1 MNLEKLLKNKKFTE
15 SKISIKGLSEDSR
28 KIKKNYIFF
37 LKNTNTKSEKY
48 LAEAV
53 NNGASL
59 VIHNKTISFDI
70 KKYTNKCILHGVSCV
85 TSKMAEISKK
95 YYGHNPKQIKIY
107 GVTGTNGK
115 SSVANYIAQLK
126 TINKEKCATIGTIGA
141 GIYPNLKKQSL
152 TTPITIEIIK
162 KIAGFEKKKIKNLSL
177 EVSSHGI
184 AQKRISGIQF
194 ESVIFTNLSQDHL
207 DYHKSMK
214 NYFYTKLSLFI
225 DYKNKK
231 KIICVDDIYGKKLK
245 EYLSKKKLVR
255 TVSVKDSNSDYYASK
270 IKFSESGTEFILNSK
285 YGSKNIK
292 TKLYGIFT
300 VSNIISSIAAIVN
313 SKKDYNTYTKN
324 IPKLKPI
331 DGRMNRYHK
340 KDFPNV
346 FIDFAHSPDSIKK
359 VMQSIKLHYPDKKI
373 ITIFGCGG
381 ERDTGKRKIMG
392 GIVSKYS
399 SDIILTNDNPRN
411 EDPKKI
417 VTDIVKGFNPS
428 CSYKIIFDRKKA
440 IRKYVNKTNKEKI
453 VLILGKGHENFQ
465 VFKDKSIFFSDKR
478 EVQKILK

>member
-1 MNLEKLLKNKKFTE
+1 MNLEKLFKNKKFTK
-15 SKISIKGLSEDSR
+15 SNISIKGLSEDSR
-28 KIKKNYIFF
+28 KIKKDYIFF
-37 LKNTNTKSEKY
+37 LKNTNSESEKY
-48 LAEAV
+48 LIEAV

-59 VIHNKTISFDI
+59 IIYNKTTSIEI
-70 KKYTNKCILHGVSCV
+70 KKYSSKCILYGVSCV
-85 TSKMAEISKK
+85 ASKMSEISKK
-95 YYGHNPKQIKIY
+95 YYDFNQKQMKIY

-126 TINKEKCATIGTIGA
+126 NINNEKCATIGTVGA

-152 TTPITIEIIK
+152 TTPGVIEIIK
-162 KIAGFEKKKIKNLSL
+162 KIASFEKKKIKNLSL

-184 AQKRISGIQF
+184 AQKRIAGIKF
-194 ESVIFTNLSQDHL
+194 DSVIFTNLSRDHL

-214 NYFYTKLSLFI
+214 NYFHTKLSLFLN
-225 DYKNKK
+225 YRNKK
-231 KIICVDDIYGKKLK
+231 KIICIDDIYGRKLNK
-245 EYLSKKKLVR
+245 SLSKKKLVS
-255 TVSVKDSNSDYYASK
+255 TVSIKDNDADFYASK

-292 TKLYGIFT
+292 TKLYGNFT
-300 VSNIISSIAAIVN
+300 VSNIITSIAAIAN
-313 SKKDYNTYTKN
+313 NKKDYNVYTKN
-324 IPKLKPI
+324 IIKLKPV
-331 DGRMNRYHK
+331 DGRMNRYYK
-340 KDFPNV
+340 KGFPYV

-381 ERDTGKRKIMG
+381 ERDTKKRKIMG

-411 EDPKKI
+411 EDPKII
-417 VTDIVKGFNPS
+417 VDDIAKGIHPR
-428 CSYKIIFDRKKA
+428 CSFKIIFDRKKA
-440 IRKYVNKTNKEKI
+440 IKKCVNKNNKEKI

-465 VFKDKSIFFSDKR
+465 VFSNKRIFFSDKR